1 MLQPFQ
7 MSPEVVNKPKIIE
20 DCEAKSQMKL
30 QAAEQTPGE
39 AHGHSS
45 AQIPPE

>member
-1 MLQPFQ
+1 
-7 MSPEVVNKPKIIE
+7 
-20 DCEAKSQMKL
+20 MKL